1 MRINSRMPTVCFA
14 LLADGSKLRC
24 WRTAEGVLFPL
35 FLRLFRSLPML
46 NSFKSFATLSVATVA
61 VAFASERVDAAVLV
75 VSSADVFAGI
85 VGAMDGV
92 VLHEEFAAY
101 NGFYAS
107 GLAGGTGDSA
117 WTADAV
123 DGLWAADGI
132 MSTNMANAP
141 LTFTFA
147 SDNVFAIGGNF
158 FNTNTDFSTGGGLV
172 KVSAGGTTYI
182 FSSTSIAGFGGFVS
196 TSGAIHSIT
205 ITTFG
210 GGAAGLFA
218 STDHVSVGVIP
229 SPAVLA
235 LGALAGMIT
244 RRRRN

>member
-1 MRINSRMPTVCFA
+1 
-14 LLADGSKLRC
+14 
-24 WRTAEGVLFPL
+24 
-35 FLRLFRSLPML
+35 ML
-46 NSFKSFATLSVATVA
+46 NSFKSITTFSVATVV
-61 VAFASERVDAAVLV
+61 VAFASARVDAAVLV
-75 VSSADVFAGI
+75 VSSSDVFADI
-85 VGAMDGV
+85 VGSMDGI
-92 VLHEEFAAY
+92 VLHEEFATY

-123 DGLWAADGI
+123 DGLWAANGI
-132 MSTNMANAP
+132 MSTADANTP

-147 SDNVFAIGGNF
+147 SENVFAIGGNF
-158 FNTNTDFSTGGGLV
+158 FNTNANFGTGGGLV
-172 KVSAGGTTYI
+172 KVSAGGSTYI

-196 TSGAIHSIT
+196 MDGAIHSIT

-210 GGAAGLFA
+210 GGAAGLYA
-218 STDHVSVGVIP
+218 STGHVSVGVIP